1 MALEAELREA
11 LAAVDQ
17 ALAERPHK
25 EGHTFSAAARH
36 LCAIRDA
43 LLDQAPSDG
52 RRRQLD
58 HVNAVISVVLAGH
71 FPLGAV
77 PWRELELARGWL
89 AELSAGEGFPLR
101 GHSTCLKPDRR
112 NL

>member
-1 MALEAELREA
+1 MALEAELRQA

-43 LLDQAPSDG
+43 LLEIHRGRPPTDG
-52 RRRQLD
+52 DRLQLD

-71 FPLGAV
+71 FPLGGV

-89 AELSAGEGFPLR
+89 ADLARETA
-101 GHSTCLKPDRR
+101 
-112 NL
+112 